1 VFCQPI
7 GIATELA
14 VAPKAQRY
22 NTLELSCPVWRQL
35 IGKRL
40 VLGLTKELG
49 VWVMSYRYKN
59 KLKRV
64 VQFLVYTLHTKVDI
78 VYVYFKAIHF
88 AAYLCKIDTN
98 IPEIKI
104 GLVTFI

>member
-22 NTLELSCPVWRQL
+22 NTLELSCPVWQRL
-35 IGKRL
+35 IGELL

-49 VWVMSYRYKN
+49 AWVMSYSYKN
-59 KLKRV
+59 KLKSSPV
-64 VQFLVYTLHTKVDI
+64 LVYTIHTKVDM
-78 VYVYFKAIHF
+78 VYVYFKATHL
-88 AAYLCKIDTN
+88 ADTT
-98 IPEIKI
+98 
-104 GLVTFI
+104 L